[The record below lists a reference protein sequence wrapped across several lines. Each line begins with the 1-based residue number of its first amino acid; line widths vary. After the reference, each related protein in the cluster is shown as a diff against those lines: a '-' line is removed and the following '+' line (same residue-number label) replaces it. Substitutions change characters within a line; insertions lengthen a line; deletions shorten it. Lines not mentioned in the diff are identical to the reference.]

1 MGLINMP
8 ETAPKPT
15 AFIDNIRTTY
25 QRGVEIIEKK
35 NADYAGAGDP
45 FRNFRSAGVVGV
57 PVDRAILVRILDKL
71 ARVSN
76 LLDKP
81 PAVADEAIE
90 DTILDAINYLA
101 ILKAYREM
109 K

>member
-1 MGLINMP
+1 MTLLENVRETYDKGL
-8 ETAPKPT
+8 A
-15 AFIDNIRTTY
+15 
-25 QRGVEIIEKK
+25 IIEKK

-45 FRNFRSAGVVGV
+45 FKNFRSASVVGIA
-57 PVDRAILVRILDKL
+57 PDRAILVRTLDKL
-71 ARVSN
+71 ARISN

-81 PAVADEAIE
+81 PAVADEAVE

>member
-1 MGLINMP
+1 M
-8 ETAPKPT
+8 T
-15 AFIDNIRTTY
+15 FIESIEKTY
-25 QRGVEIIEKK
+25 ADGVAIVRKK
-35 NADYAGAGDP
+35 NADYATESDP

-57 PVDRAILVRILDKL
+57 PVDRAILVRTLDKMS
-71 ARVSN
+71 RISN

-109 K
+109 KP